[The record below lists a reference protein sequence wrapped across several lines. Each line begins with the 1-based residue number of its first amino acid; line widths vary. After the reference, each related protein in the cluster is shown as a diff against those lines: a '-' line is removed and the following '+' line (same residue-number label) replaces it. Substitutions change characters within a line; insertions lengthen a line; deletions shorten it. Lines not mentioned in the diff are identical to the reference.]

1 MRPLTSGLDP
11 PQVLTF
17 SGWSSALAAT
27 RRVAGGWVAGGY
39 FAAVVVAGPVV
50 GVAFFL
56 AVKRIDSGPSLP
68 PRHKKSF

>member
-1 MRPLTSGLDP
+1 M
-11 PQVLTF
+11 
-17 SGWSSALAAT
+17 LAAT

-56 AVKRIDSGPSLP
+56 AVRRIDGDPNLP
-68 PRHKKSF
+68 PRDKSF